1 MCAVVFAGP
10 SLHGIAPSN
19 FGAFEFRPPA
29 ACGDILAALH
39 EGATAIG
46 LIDGVFE
53 NTAAVW
59 HKEILAA
66 LGRGVAVYGAASMGA
81 LRAAECH
88 AFGMVGIGRIF
99 DDYAAG
105 RRVADADVAVV
116 HAPADFDFKP
126 LTEALVDVEVT
137 IETLLARGFVAK
149 NEALHL
155 VERARRFHYKE
166 RTWPALLEAIPAES
180 QRREEIR
187 GALSRYAVKQKQADA
202 VALLR
207 HMQVDALVPRIDV
220 ARCEP
225 MQHTLFLQTLERRV
239 LHQEGGG
246 R

>member
-1 MCAVVFAGP
+1 MRAVVFAGP
-10 SLHGIAPSN
+10 SLHGIAPDR
-19 FGAFEFRPPA
+19 FDAFEFRPPA

-39 EGATAIG
+39 EDTPAIG

-66 LGRGVAVYGAASMGA
+66 LERGVAVYGAASMGA

-88 AFGMVGIGRIF
+88 LFGMVGIGRIF

-137 IETLLARGFVAK
+137 IEVLLARGFLVQG
-149 NEALHL
+149 EAVHL
-155 VERARRFHYKE
+155 AERAKRFHYKE
-166 RTWPALLEAIPAES
+166 RTWSTLLQTIPAGV
-180 QRREEIR
+180 QRRDKIR
-187 GALSRYAVKQKQADA
+187 DALRRHAVKQKQADA
-202 VALLR
+202 VQRQKDL
-207 HMQVDALVPRIDV
+207 D
-220 ARCEP
+220 
-225 MQHTLFLQTLERRV
+225 ERRARAEEK
-239 LHQEGGG
+239 QKQGGQNSG
-246 R
+246 PSPFGF